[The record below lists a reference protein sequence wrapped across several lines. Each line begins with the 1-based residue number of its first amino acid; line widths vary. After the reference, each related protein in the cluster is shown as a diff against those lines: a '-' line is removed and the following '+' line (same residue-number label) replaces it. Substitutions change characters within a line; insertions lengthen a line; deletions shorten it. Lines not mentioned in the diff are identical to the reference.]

1 LVDDERKRSTNTP
14 VRAVVSVL
22 KYLDDRRN
30 KVVSPKR
37 RTRAEVQKL
46 VAEFDR
52 TAVVV
57 NGQHSNPEILL
68 PNTLNHPADKDSDN
82 CSRLTIHVTRVWAFC
97 LRHEKSTQPE
107 TDAYPLSLL
116 FDSNWNRCL

>member
-1 LVDDERKRSTNTP
+1 
-14 VRAVVSVL
+14 VL
-22 KYLDDRRN
+22 KYPDDRRN
-30 KVVSPKR
+30 KVTAPKR

-68 PNTLNHPADKDSDN
+68 PEHAQSPCGHRFRKLFKIDHSCNPGLG
-82 CSRLTIHVTRVWAFC
+82 I
-97 LRHEKSTQPE
+97 
-107 TDAYPLSLL
+107 LS
-116 FDSNWNRCL
+116 SP